1 MRAALIRQHSAAI
14 VCERQGPG
22 RPGFSPHFRWSVTY
36 AVGMAEF
43 EVVRQAVISA
53 EPSRIHGLIDDLHE
67 WTKWSPWEDIDPQLQ
82 RTYSGPD
89 SGVGAEYAWHG
100 DRKVGSGNMAIV
112 TSADREIGIRLTFE
126 KPWKATNQ
134 VLFELNPTE
143 SGATQ
148 VVWRMTGEQRGLM
161 RVLSKVIPMDRMV
174 GKDFEKGLARLKA
187 VAEAGAA

>member
-1 MRAALIRQHSAAI
+1 
-14 VCERQGPG
+14 
-22 RPGFSPHFRWSVTY
+22 
-36 AVGMAEF
+36 MAEF

-89 SGVGAEYAWHG
+89 SGVGAEYAWNG

-161 RVLSKVIPMDRMV
+161 RVLSKVIPMDRMI

-187 VAEAGAA
+187 VAEAGTD

>member
-1 MRAALIRQHSAAI
+1 
-14 VCERQGPG
+14 
-22 RPGFSPHFRWSVTY
+22 
-36 AVGMAEF
+36 MAEF